1 MKTKIYFW
9 GGYTNHLYE
18 LTKSMSSLGYK
29 VVIVLFDDFV
39 KRNERIPTDVSNE
52 VSFVTCKDCISDFKI
67 IASQTSKQ
75 ESLHINSGLKNSHD
89 AVHHSLKWLLAN
101 GYDVFSLPQESFQ
114 LQGLKGKLNY
124 FKWFY
129 YLNFTFRRKIKA
141 FGVTGLRAYSHL
153 RMMSVKSQRLFQ
165 FMYVT
170 KDVSADLVKD
180 SGNRKRFIFVG
191 AIDRRKN
198 IIPFVEFMKQYPNQN
213 FEFDIYGSW
222 NLDAQLAEI
231 VKVSPN
237 IRYHGKKDYDTVRK
251 SMFSANYLVLPS
263 LYDGWGAV
271 GNEGLQAGCKL
282 LLSEECGCSIF
293 VKCHTNLGYLFTTK
307 DKTNKSLKKAVDS
320 IFDENLDKSQYENI
334 SKWAKSHIS
343 PNAVAEYLDLII
355 QHYFNNC
362 PKPKAPWT

>member
-89 AVHHSLKWLLAN
+89 AGHHSLKWLLAN

-170 KDVSADLVKD
+170 KDVSADLVKN

-222 NLDAQLAEI
+222 NLDAQLSEI
-231 VKVSPN
+231 VKDSPN

-320 IFDENLDKSQYENI
+320 IFNEKLDKSQHENI
-334 SKWAKSHIS
+334 SVWAREHIS
-343 PNAVAEYLDLII
+343 PAAVAEYFNQII
-355 QHYFNNC
+355 QHYFKNS
-362 PKPKAPWT
+362 PKPNAPWT